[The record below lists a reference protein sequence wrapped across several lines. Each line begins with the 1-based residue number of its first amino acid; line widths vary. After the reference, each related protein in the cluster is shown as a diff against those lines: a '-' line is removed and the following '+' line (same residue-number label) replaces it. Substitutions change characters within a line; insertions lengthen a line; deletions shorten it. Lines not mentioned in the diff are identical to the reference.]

1 MRETIKILLADRYP
15 IIAEGLEYLISL
27 EDGMEVIGKA
37 TNGSDVLRFLKSRI
51 VDIVIMSISMPELNG
66 LDTAEILKNT
76 NPKVKI
82 IFLTTFDNEDFV
94 RRAERIG
101 VEGYLLREEE
111 SATIIKTIRAVYNGN
126 IKYRVNNYD
135 LNSNT
140 VVKISNLTLKETQ
153 IFKLVIEGKTSKK
166 IADELEISVKT
177 VQCHRYN
184 IRNKLR
190 VKTPI
195 DMLKIALQYRVI
207 DFNILG

>member
-37 TNGSDVLRFLKSRI
+37 TNGSDVLRFLKSKI
-51 VDIVIMSISMPELNG
+51 VDMVIMSISMPELNG

>member
-37 TNGSDVLRFLKSRI
+37 TNGSDVLRFLKSKI

-135 LNSNT
+135 LNSNI